1 MKGPDGNI
9 FGSGQELQTEQNIK
23 CMHPD
28 FEKASIRKKKKS
40 AIDSHRFCMA

>member
-1 MKGPDGNI
+1 MKGPDENI

-28 FEKASIRKKKKS
+28 FEKASLQLEYQEKEEIC
-40 AIDSHRFCMA
+40 H